1 MKRLSVG
8 LLGAVM
14 GLAVLTAPVSTVN
27 AQLAPITLGIFV
39 GGVFPTGDIGDVVNT
54 GYLVGAHVAYRF
66 SGGTSPIGVRLDLSY
81 GSSSFKTD
89 GGGSSTGSTDAKL
102 NNFYGMAYAVLH
114 PNIGQDTDKA
124 QMDIW
129 IGGGGGFVSSS
140 FSGSDAEG
148 IEGTTDAALSG
159 ILGGA
164 APIGGVYLYFEGRW
178 VLIMSSGTS
187 QSLFPVVAGVRIPF
201 GG

>member
-14 GLAVLTAPVSTVN
+14 GLAVLVAPVSTVN
-27 AQLAPITLGIFV
+27 AQLAPITLGVYV
-39 GGVFPTGDIGDVVNT
+39 GGVFPTGDVGELVNT
-54 GYLVGAHVAYRF
+54 GWLAGAHVDYRF
-66 SGGTSPIGVRLDLSY
+66 GGGKSPVSVRLDLSY
-81 GSSSFKTD
+81 GSSSAKDT
-89 GGGSSTGSTDAKL
+89 GGGSSTGSIDAKM

-129 IGGGGGFVSSS
+129 VGGGGGFVSTS
-140 FSGSDAEG
+140 FSGADAAGEEG
-148 IEGTTDAALSG
+148 ETNGALSG

-178 VLIMSSGTS
+178 VLVFTEGVS
-187 QSLFPVVAGVRIPF
+187 QNLFPVVFGVRIPF

>member
-8 LLGAVM
+8 LLGAAM
-14 GLAVLTAPVSTVN
+14 GLAVMVAPVSTAN

-39 GGVFPTGDIGDVVNT
+39 GGVFPTGDIGEVVNT

-66 SGGTSPIGVRLDLSY
+66 GGGKSPIGLRLDLSY
-81 GSSSFKTD
+81 GSSSFKD
-89 GGGSSTGSTDAKL
+89 VATGSQTTIDAKL
-102 NNFYGMAYAVLH
+102 NNFYGLAYAVLH

-140 FSGSDAEG
+140 FSGSDAQG

-159 ILGGA
+159 IVGGA